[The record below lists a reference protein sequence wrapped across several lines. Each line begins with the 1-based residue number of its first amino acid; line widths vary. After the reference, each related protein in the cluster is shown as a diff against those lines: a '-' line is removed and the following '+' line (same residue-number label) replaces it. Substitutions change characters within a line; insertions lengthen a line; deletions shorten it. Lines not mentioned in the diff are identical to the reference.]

1 MSKMNKRTLSCLVLP
16 LLFLLGVSET
26 GTAQV
31 NLRRKAAG
39 APQGQYTNAN
49 FSACQPAPN
58 SDFQIT
64 RYVSGMLQGYFKF
77 EWTLFKDGQAIDSYV
92 QYYDLRGN
100 NALLYQNFT
109 YQNAFFNRPTSPGTY
124 EGKLEVK
131 KRGGPAWNYNYNQIV
146 INEVSPSLTLS
157 NKTPTHSF
165 TIRNANG
172 VFVPPAPNGTPIQ
185 VSLSGGIIMDA
196 SPTSCATG
204 YLVIIQ
210 ESNIW
215 WTRSNQNELD
225 KKWFSGQAPS
235 NLNLQQVVT
244 SYSQSDGTG
253 FFSLMGGIFTS
264 GPLDGQAR
272 YYRVGIQAAGGPWNP
287 QMALIQV
294 NW

>member
-1 MSKMNKRTLSCLVLP
+1 MRKMNKRTLLCLMLVSLV
-16 LLFLLGVSET
+16 LLGVSET
-26 GTAQV
+26 VTAQV

-39 APQGQYTNAN
+39 APASQYTNAN

-77 EWTLFKDGQAIDSYV
+77 EWTLFKDGQPIDSYA

-109 YQNAFFNRPTSPGTY
+109 YQNTFFNRPTSPGTY

-131 KRGGPAWNYNYNQIV
+131 KHGGTPWNYNYNQII
-146 INEVSPSLTLS
+146 INEVSPSLTVS
-157 NKTPTHSF
+157 NVTPTHSF

-172 VFVPPAPNGTPIQ
+172 VFVSPPPNGAPIQ

-196 SPTSCATG
+196 SSTSCETG

-225 KKWFSGQAPS
+225 KKWFSGQAPA
-235 NLNLQQVVT
+235 NLNLQQIVT

-253 FFSLMGGIFTS
+253 YFSLIGGNFTS

-272 YYRVGIQAAGGPWNP
+272 YYRVGLQAAGAPWNP
-287 QMALIQV
+287 QMTLIQV